1 MGVIPL
7 SVGTGLLPDGTQNGG
22 ARFMIE
28 QALSAGGF
36 GITYKCRDLQFEDLC
51 VVKELALG
59 EIVGRDTTSGTL
71 VPISGR
77 ERDVAYW
84 VDKVVREA
92 RLLNRIRHEG
102 VVTVRAAWAE
112 RGTAFYAMD
121 FVEGEELIARPRAGW
136 DWAVW
141 SSVITKLY
149 DALDAI
155 HATGLV
161 HSDIKPSNIL
171 VRPTGQPVLID
182 FGTARTSED
191 LRKTHLTSVAFTP
204 GYAAPE
210 LEIKERAGEVGAW
223 SDLYSMGMTVMGLF
237 ITHPG
242 LDGHPVE
249 ARMRE
254 TLLRHAAS
262 ADLYGKDLERSLVAA
277 GVPHAWASALIACVA
292 VEPKQRPQ
300 SVAALRALV
309 GDGGVVRTATSSSP
323 YSSVDSSAVA
333 TNEPAYDPFIRGPLS
348 AEVGPEFAPE
358 FAPESA
364 SAPSFDRPAPQPLIP
379 SIQALTPEE
388 REVYLASSATV
399 GRRLLAGGLD
409 LLLVGACAAIY
420 ASDAPDAASMGSML
434 LFGLLVMNGVTLAR
448 SAQTLGQLFVGLV
461 LLRVDDGSRAGT
473 FLSIARAVFPF
484 CILWLPYYAGLVLL
498 AASLLPLLRRPGLSL
513 IDDAVGTLVADQRR
527 AKLQL
532 ALGG

>member
-277 GVPHAWASALIACVA
+277 GVPPAWASALIACVA

-309 GDGGVVRTATSSSP
+309 GDGGVVRTATSSSSF
-323 YSSVDSSAVA
+323 SSVVSAA
-333 TNEPAYDPFIRGPLS
+333 SAMNEPTYDPFIRGPLS

-358 FAPESA
+358 SA
-364 SAPSFDRPAPQPLIP
+364 AAPSFERAAPQPL
-379 SIQALTPEE
+379 IQALTPEE

-420 ASDAPDAASMGSML
+420 ASDAPDAASMGST
-434 LFGLLVMNGVTLAR
+434 LLVGLVVMNCVTLAR

-461 LLRVDDGSRAGT
+461 LLRVADGSRAGT
-473 FLSIARAVFPF
+473 FLSIARAALPF
-484 CILWLPYYAGLVLL
+484 CILWLPSYAGLVLL
-498 AASLLPLLRRPGLSL
+498 VASLLPLLWRPGLSL
-513 IDDAVGTLVADQRR
+513 IDDALGTLVADQRR
-527 AKLQL
+527 AKLNL
-532 ALGG
+532 ASGA

>member
-277 GVPHAWASALIACVA
+277 GVPPAWASALIACVA

-309 GDGGVVRTATSSSP
+309 GDGVVRTATSPSS
-323 YSSVDSSAVA
+323 YSSVGSAAVA
-333 TNEPAYDPFIRGPLS
+333 TSEPTYDPFIRGPLS

-364 SAPSFDRPAPQPLIP
+364 SAPSFERAAPQPLIP
-379 SIQALTPEE
+379 SIQELTPEE
-388 REVYLASSATV
+388 REVYLTSSATV
-399 GRRLLAGGLD
+399 GRRLLAGGVD

-420 ASDAPDAASMGSML
+420 GSDAPDAGSLGSML
-434 LFGLLVMNGVTLAR
+434 LFCLLVVNGVTLAR
-448 SAQTLGQLFVGLV
+448 SAQTVGQLFLGLV
-461 LLRVDDGSRAGT
+461 LLRVGDGSRAGT
-473 FLSIARAVFPF
+473 FRSIVRAALPF
-484 CILWLPYYAGLVLL
+484 FILWLPYYAGLVLL
-498 AASLLPLLRRPGLSL
+498 VASLLPLLWRPGLSL
-513 IDDAVGTLVADQRR
+513 IDDAMGTLVADQRR
-527 AKLQL
+527 AKLNL
-532 ALGG
+532 ALGA